1 MAGVK
6 RTGYQEGEHGIPQS
20 ARTMTRIGTHLL
32 ADLYGID
39 LALLRDER
47 GLMRVFRAALAEAGF
62 RVLGHLSH
70 RFADGGQ
77 GVTGMFLLSV
87 SHATFHTFPEHGYM
101 AVDIFSC
108 GNADPHAALGIL
120 TDTLKPHTVRTQ
132 RADRGR
138 GER

>member
-1 MAGVK
+1 M
-6 RTGYQEGEHGIPQS
+6 S
-20 ARTMTRIGTHLL
+20 RIGTHLL

-39 LALLRDER
+39 LALLRDE
-47 GLMRVFRAALAEAGF
+47 GELVRVFRAALDEAGF
-62 RVLGHLSH
+62 SVLYQLSH

-108 GNADPHAALGIL
+108 GSADPQAALDIL
-120 TDTLKPHTVRTQ
+120 TQTFTPHTVHTQ
-132 RADRGR
+132 QGDR

>member
-1 MAGVK
+1 M
-6 RTGYQEGEHGIPQS
+6 S
-20 ARTMTRIGTHLL
+20 RIGTHLL

-39 LALLRDER
+39 LALLRDE
-47 GLMRVFRAALAEAGF
+47 GELVRVFRAALDEAGF
-62 RVLGHLSH
+62 SVLHQLSH

-108 GNADPHAALGIL
+108 GSADPQAVLNVL
-120 TDTLKPHTVRTQ
+120 TQTFAPHTVHTQ
-132 RADRGR
+132 RADRG
-138 GER
+138 ER

>member
-1 MAGVK
+1 MSK
-6 RTGYQEGEHGIPQS
+6 
-20 ARTMTRIGTHLL
+20 IGTHLL

-39 LALLRDER
+39 LAVLRDER
-47 GLMRVFRAALAEAGF
+47 ALVGVFRAALDAAGF
-62 RVLGHLSH
+62 TVLHHLSH

-108 GNADPHAALGIL
+108 GSADPHAVLGVL
-120 TDTLKPHTVRTQ
+120 TETFKPQTVETQ
-132 RADRGR
+132 RADRGEKDKP
-138 GER
+138 GA